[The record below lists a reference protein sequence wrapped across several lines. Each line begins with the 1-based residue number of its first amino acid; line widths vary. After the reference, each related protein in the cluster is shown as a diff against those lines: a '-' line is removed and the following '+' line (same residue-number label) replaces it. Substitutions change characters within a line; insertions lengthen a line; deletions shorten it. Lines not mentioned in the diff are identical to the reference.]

1 MESIADLYAADALSP
16 EERGEAERH
25 AATCAACAE
34 LLRQAGDFRR
44 WVTGTIAPDGPPA
57 DLEERLVAR
66 FRASQALKPR
76 RWRLLPVRRIVKA
89 LGGLAAA
96 AGFIYVGYVFTPEA
110 PPIIALQQKLAGIG
124 SLSTDFS
131 VYPDGTSNPGFGGQP
146 SWTFWRPDT
155 HGKDTTVNDRFD
167 YPSLA
172 AITPNAE
179 IDDAIRRGVGAL
191 EKRKN
196 NDALVVLDGLK
207 DATTPS
213 SAVESEAMK
222 ATKTPLATGTPSNDE
237 KIGGER
243 GLERSKG
250 EAPLADA
257 QVFVRQGEL
266 KLAEQQELAT
276 RSEEARSKLSL
287 TPPQDNRKIIR
298 TADVDLEVDSYEATS
313 TKLDDLVKAEKGFIA
328 SANTQRLANGKVRAV
343 VTVRVPPEQ
352 FETLIAALKVLGTV
366 RNQNVGSQDI
376 TKAYIDLDT
385 RRASKE
391 ALLERLKKLLADAK
405 GTVKELLEV
414 EVQMGKTIEEIEA
427 LKGELKYYDSQV
439 AMSTL
444 TLTISEKDLGQPFE
458 YVQTLHS
465 NIALTAH
472 DADDAYAKAQKEIVD
487 AGGQV
492 VDSRMNRQNDGS
504 ATGTIRG
511 RVDAEKFPALR
522 EALKR
527 LGRVTND
534 TVNQQKTARGGFEGA
549 PKADAPLKKEQA
561 VVDLAITT
569 PPLVISR
576 RAALTIEQANVT
588 EAYPA
593 IRKSIEAAGGKIVN
607 GRLMGRDGGAQA
619 SLVAQIDAEKFQA
632 LVEQLKTTGK
642 VLNAVVR
649 LDLPAA
655 TPDGAPP
662 LLRERAEIELSL
674 ASPPPLIDE
683 NHGIGAAVR
692 ETFAG
697 SWRGILWSI
706 EKLFVGISL
715 AGPWL
720 AVALGGWFLWRRIR
734 KKKAPVA

>member
-16 EERGEAERH
+16 DERGEAERH
-25 AATCAACAE
+25 AASCAACAD

-57 DLEERLVAR
+57 DLEDRLVAR

-76 RWRLLPVRRIVKA
+76 RWRLLPVRRLFKA

-96 AGFIYVGYVFTPEA
+96 AGFIYIGNAFTPEA
-110 PPIIALQQKLAGIG
+110 PPIIALQRKLAGIE
-124 SLSTDFS
+124 STSTDFS
-131 VYPDGTSNPGFGGQP
+131 VSPPDGYLSFGSGGQP
-146 SWTFWRPDT
+146 SWAAWRPDT
-155 HGKDTTVNDRFD
+155 HGKNATVYDFPQ
-167 YPSLA
+167 YPTGGA
-172 AITPNAE
+172 AHAKPEVVDALRAE
-179 IDDAIRRGVGAL
+179 LGDV

-196 NDALVVLDGLK
+196 DDALK
-207 DATTPS
+207 DSTTPS
-213 SAVESEAMK
+213 FAVETEAMK
-222 ATKTPLATGTPSNDE
+222 AIKTPLATGTPSNDE

-250 EAPLADA
+250 ENRQAEMEL
-257 QVFVRQGEL
+257 FIRQGEL

-276 RSEEARSKLSL
+276 RTEEARSKTSL

-343 VTVRVPPEQ
+343 VTVRVPPER
-352 FETLIAALKVLGTV
+352 FETLIAALKALGTV

-534 TVNQQKTARGGFEGA
+534 TVNQQKTARGGAEGT

-576 RAALTIEQANVT
+576 RAALTIEHASVT

-607 GRLMGRDGGAQA
+607 GSLMGRDGSAQA

-632 LVEQLKTTGK
+632 LVEQLKGSGK
-642 VLNAVVR
+642 VRNAVVR
-649 LDLPAA
+649 LDLPGA

-674 ASPPPLIDE
+674 VSPPPLIDE
-683 NHGIGAAVR
+683 DHGIGALVR